1 MRRAAIIAWSL
12 TPTLMAFDGWASTVQ
27 DQQDQAESQMPVCPS
42 FDPPSAADQ
51 ALIERLS
58 RLIQPVIEEQ
68 WRGERPGGFTR
79 HRISLDRTHRAVCVD
94 LDESLKPDDL
104 DPVFEERTDRIAN
117 EIMEVAYPHGLA
129 GIGFTIGG
137 KALSDLFPEWFRL
150 GDVRRKRSLDQRNIL
165 ISAGH
170 GLYYHHV
177 FQKWLHQR
185 ELSFGVLEDVI
196 TPAFARRLGSYVD
209 ARSGVRAEMA
219 RTDSLERHEAS
230 GHPMVAMAARYSIA
244 RRLPDRPDIWH
255 SRPGS
260 TDGLTEYKEDISS
273 RPLFANYLGSEA
285 IISLHT
291 NAASADARGIRILY
305 IPSSNQH
312 IHLAENAACYM
323 REALATVPTMA
334 STKVIATPMQAR
346 KAELTLARRATSST
360 MCLPAS

>member
-12 TPTLMAFDGWASTVQ
+12 MPTLMVFDGWANTVQ
-27 DQQDQAESQMPVCPS
+27 DQEDQAESQMPVCPS
-42 FDPPSAADQ
+42 FDLPSAADQ

-150 GDVRRKRSLDQRNIL
+150 GDVRRKRSLDQPNIL

-177 FQKWLHQR
+177 F
-185 ELSFGVLEDVI
+185 
-196 TPAFARRLGSYVD
+196 
-209 ARSGVRAEMA
+209 
-219 RTDSLERHEAS
+219 
-230 GHPMVAMAARYSIA
+230 
-244 RRLPDRPDIWH
+244 
-255 SRPGS
+255 
-260 TDGLTEYKEDISS
+260 
-273 RPLFANYLGSEA
+273 
-285 IISLHT
+285 
-291 NAASADARGIRILY
+291 
-305 IPSSNQH
+305 
-312 IHLAENAACYM
+312 
-323 REALATVPTMA
+323 
-334 STKVIATPMQAR
+334 
-346 KAELTLARRATSST
+346 
-360 MCLPAS
+360 